1 MGRKLDV
8 LLGRSSRQM
17 PMLKSLLSLTVS
29 RLAVLRNR
37 RQARC
42 DQARED
48 VSQLLQLGHVDS
60 ALLRVE
66 HVIKEQNM
74 LDAFAMVEHYCHL
87 LAERAVLLDHRECPE
102 ELREAIASLIF
113 AASRC
118 AELPELH
125 KVRGIFSSKYGKE
138 FACAA
143 LELRNDCCVN
153 AKMIQKLSTAQ
164 PSLEIRHRVTKQIA
178 AEKGLK
184 LGCYDPS
191 SDVSE
196 VRYMTSLIQGDP
208 VVKPPVDFTQDQ
220 FLPDENLWPSR
231 HSHQKY
237 NDAAGA
243 AQAAFESAAY
253 AAAAARA
260 AVELCRSESRG
271 TGSDD
276 ENKAGSHKRS
286 AIKEAK
292 TAKAETSAGTYG
304 SDAEEGK
311 KTKQKDLVREARFR
325 EKCIKQQRR
334 PSSSSSDSSD
344 EEDNM
349 SWNGQ
354 HSAGI
359 NVKNILFD
367 ESGHEIGRNET
378 GRHGSL
384 ARRTLNDGNEQP
396 SRRGNNGHDGSAQR
410 QFAASLEE
418 EHGEEYDLLPP
429 AYRRGK
435 EIRSGEKKNNSLH
448 EETNKVGLRSGTE
461 GNNATYNS
469 AENAYLDSVELRRPH
484 LSSGKKPI
492 SVRTR

>member
-8 LLGRSSRQM
+8 LLGRRSSRQM
-17 PMLKSLLSLTVS
+17 PMLKSLLSLTVC

-48 VSQLLQLGHVDS
+48 VAQLLQLGHVDS

-66 HVIKEQNM
+66 YVIKEQNI

-87 LAERAVLLDHRECPE
+87 LGERAVLLDHRECPE

-125 KVRGIFSSKYGKE
+125 EVRGIFSSKYGKE
-138 FACAA
+138 FVCAA

-164 PSLEIRHRVTKQIA
+164 PSLEIRQRVTKEIA
-178 AEKGLK
+178 AEKGHK

-191 SDVSE
+191 SDVAE
-196 VRYMTSLIQGDP
+196 GEP
-208 VVKPPVDFTQDQ
+208 VVKPPVDFIQDQ
-220 FLPDENLWPSR
+220 FLPDENLWPRS
-231 HSHQKY
+231 HSHHKY

-260 AVELCRSESRG
+260 AVELCRSESQG
-271 TGSDD
+271 KGSDD
-276 ENKAGSHKRS
+276 ENKAGSHKTS

-292 TAKAETSAGTYG
+292 TAKAETSAGAYG
-304 SDAEEGK
+304 SDAEEGTK
-311 KTKQKDLVREARFR
+311 AKQKDLLREERYR
-325 EKCIKQQRR
+325 EKCFKQRR
-334 PSSSSSDSSD
+334 RLSSSSSDSSD

-349 SWNGQ
+349 SWNAQ

-359 NVKNILFD
+359 NIKNILFD

-378 GRHGSL
+378 GRRGSL
-384 ARRTLNDGNEQP
+384 ARRTLYVVGNEQP
-396 SRRGNNGHDGSAQR
+396 SRRGNNGHEGSEQR
-410 QFAASLEE
+410 QFAASLEDK
-418 EHGEEYDLLPP
+418 HGEEYDLLPP

-435 EIRSGEKKNNSLH
+435 EIRSGEKNINSLH
-448 EETNKVGLRSGTE
+448 EETNKVGLRSGTL
-461 GNNATYNS
+461 GNNAMYNN
-469 AENAYLDSVELRRPH
+469 AENAYLDSVELRRLH
-484 LSSGKKPI
+484 
-492 SVRTR
+492 

>member
-8 LLGRSSRQM
+8 LLGRRSSRQM
-17 PMLKSLLSLTVS
+17 PMLKSLLSLTVC

-48 VSQLLQLGHVDS
+48 VAQLLQLGHVDS

-66 HVIKEQNM
+66 YVIKEQNM

-87 LAERAVLLDHRECPE
+87 LGERAVLLDHRECPE

-125 KVRGIFSSKYGKE
+125 EVRGIFSSKYGKE
-138 FACAA
+138 FVCAA

-164 PSLEIRHRVTKQIA
+164 PSLEIRQRVTKEIA
-178 AEKGLK
+178 AEKGHK

-191 SDVSE
+191 SDVAE
-196 VRYMTSLIQGDP
+196 VSILYRIYLASQAAVPIEGEP
-208 VVKPPVDFTQDQ
+208 VVKPPVDFIRDQ
-220 FLPDENLWPSR
+220 FLPDENLWPRS
-231 HSHQKY
+231 HSHHKY

-260 AVELCRSESRG
+260 AVELCRSESQG
-271 TGSDD
+271 KGSDD
-276 ENKAGSHKRS
+276 ENNAGSHKTS

-292 TAKAETSAGTYG
+292 TAKAETSAGAYG
-304 SDAEEGK
+304 SDAEEGTK
-311 KTKQKDLVREARFR
+311 AKQKDLLREERFR

-334 PSSSSSDSSD
+334 ISSSSSDSSD

-349 SWNGQ
+349 SWNAQ
-354 HSAGI
+354 HSTGI
-359 NVKNILFD
+359 NIKNILFD

-378 GRHGSL
+378 GRGGSL
-384 ARRTLNDGNEQP
+384 ARRTLYVGNEQP
-396 SRRGNNGHDGSAQR
+396 SRRGNNGHEGSEQR
-410 QFAASLEE
+410 QFAASLED

-435 EIRSGEKKNNSLH
+435 EIRSGEKYINSLH
-448 EETNKVGLRSGTE
+448 EETNKVGLRSGTS
-461 GNNATYNS
+461 GNNAMYNN
-469 AENAYLDSVELRRPH
+469 AENAYLDSVELRR
-484 LSSGKKPI
+484 LY
-492 SVRTR
+492 

>member
-8 LLGRSSRQM
+8 LLGRRSSRQM
-17 PMLKSLLSLTVS
+17 PMLKSLLSLTIC

-48 VSQLLQLGHVDS
+48 VAQLLQLGHVDS

-66 HVIKEQNM
+66 YVIKEQNM

-87 LAERAVLLDHRECPE
+87 LGERAVFLDHRECPE

-125 KVRGIFSSKYGKE
+125 EVRGIFSSKYGKE
-138 FACAA
+138 FVCAA
-143 LELRNDCCVN
+143 LELRNDCRVN

-164 PSLEIRHRVTKQIA
+164 PSLEIRQRVTKEIA
-178 AEKGLK
+178 AEKGHK

-191 SDVSE
+191 SDVAE
-196 VRYMTSLIQGDP
+196 VSILYRIYLASQAAQTEEGYMTSMIQGEP
-208 VVKPPVDFTQDQ
+208 VVKPPVDFIQDQ
-220 FLPDENLWPSR
+220 FLPDENLWPRS

-260 AVELCRSESRG
+260 AVELCRSESQG
-271 TGSDD
+271 KGSGD
-276 ENKAGSHKRS
+276 ENKAGSHKTS

-292 TAKAETSAGTYG
+292 TAKAETSAGAYG

-311 KTKQKDLVREARFR
+311 KAKQKDLLREERYR
-325 EKCIKQQRR
+325 EKCIKQQQRR
-334 PSSSSSDSSD
+334 LSSSSSDSSD

-349 SWNGQ
+349 SWNAQ

-359 NVKNILFD
+359 NIKNILFD

-378 GRHGSL
+378 GRRGSL
-384 ARRTLNDGNEQP
+384 ARRTLYVVGNEQP
-396 SRRGNNGHDGSAQR
+396 SLRGNNGHEGSEQR
-410 QFAASLEE
+410 QFAASLEDK
-418 EHGEEYDLLPP
+418 HGE
-429 AYRRGK
+429 
-435 EIRSGEKKNNSLH
+435 
-448 EETNKVGLRSGTE
+448 
-461 GNNATYNS
+461 
-469 AENAYLDSVELRRPH
+469 
-484 LSSGKKPI
+484 
-492 SVRTR
+492 